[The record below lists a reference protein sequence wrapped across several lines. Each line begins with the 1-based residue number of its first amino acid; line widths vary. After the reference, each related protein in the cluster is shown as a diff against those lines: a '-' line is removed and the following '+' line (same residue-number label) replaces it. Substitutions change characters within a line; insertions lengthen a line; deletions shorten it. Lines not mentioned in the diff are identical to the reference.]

1 VFCLEQDA
9 KGMYLMKKFIATL
22 VLTAMTSSVFAQ
34 SIGVGGAANEFR
46 RNLQKNL
53 EDTKADMELH
63 ISSRRLD
70 FSDYKAASE
79 ALLKRIE
86 QTTQNF
92 ESDLKGVENFL
103 SWYDSVNSAA
113 GANKNNRAIQR
124 LLEKK
129 EDELKTLRQAYKTY
143 AQNYV
148 MMNGYLQ
155 FPISHKMA
163 VIDMYKNRLVTVDAE
178 WMEFEGRPGPRAKA
192 WLESTLSR
200 KSYELFSNCR
210 SQGCVYYLAED
221 IALWIKKSQEA
232 VAKLDIP
239 VSGVKDFKADKQ
251 VKFKKIQNSID
262 AMADISAAGKPT
274 SVQ

>member
-1 VFCLEQDA
+1 
-9 KGMYLMKKFIATL
+9 MKKFIATL

-34 SIGVGGAANEFR
+34 SIGVGGAASEFK

-92 ESDLKGVENFL
+92 ENDLKGVENFL

-113 GANKNNRAIQR
+113 GSNRNNRAIQR
-124 LLEKK
+124 LLDKK
-129 EDELKTLRQAYKTY
+129 EDELKVLRDQYKSF

-148 MMNGYLQ
+148 MMNGHLQ
-155 FPISHKMA
+155 FPISKRFVGFTNSA
-163 VIDMYKNRLVTVDAE
+163 GLKQ
-178 WMEFEGRPGPRAKA
+178 
-192 WLESTLSR
+192 S
-200 KSYELFSNCR
+200 
-210 SQGCVYYLAED
+210 
-221 IALWIKKSQEA
+221 
-232 VAKLDIP
+232 LD
-239 VSGVKDFKADKQ
+239 S
-251 VKFKKIQNSID
+251 SH
-262 AMADISAAGKPT
+262 
-274 SVQ
+274 